1 MKRYHKILLLWVG
14 LVASLAVS
22 ILFLP
27 HKESP
32 AVSQINTIIQLLL
45 FVIAAFIVI
54 EEPIRKN
61 KYIFVNFACL
71 FAVSFLFHIYNFVGP
86 GALLFADNLYARLF
100 YQQYISLGFYF
111 FVLALAIVYLSID
124 ALFRDFKTVQKYLI
138 ALAIAGGFFGYYY
151 YPFFLDAKAAHHTQD
166 ILDWKTLDAAYR
178 EYTEQH
184 GTEPTPE
191 VLAQTT
197 DMYTWRNGQRVG
209 ILFPAERA
217 KRIQELFP
225 YLAGSNYLILVYKP
239 IFMNVIYMCV
249 LSLAFILLFFGYQY
263 MKDPPQGAYIE
274 KIMFLFL
281 VFCSLE
287 ILHAWSFV
295 KSLEWQAFAETM
307 KIGQYV
313 SIGVLL
319 LIALFFALRL
329 RFITSVKGEF
339 YEQELALS
347 PSAVTRWR
355 DSLDNLVIEKFFDRK
370 VLLGR
375 MFVSPVKK

>member
-1 MKRYHKILLLWVG
+1 MKRYQKIILIWL
-14 LVASLAVS
+14 SLIATMVVS
-22 ILFLP
+22 MFVLP

-32 AVSQINTIIQLLL
+32 GASQLNTIVQLLL
-45 FVIAAFIVI
+45 FVIAAYVVI
-54 EEPIRKN
+54 EEPILKN
-61 KYIFVNFACL
+61 KYIFANFACL
-71 FAVSFLFHIYNFVGP
+71 FGISFLFHIYNFIGP
-86 GALLFADNLYARLF
+86 NAVFFTDSAFARLYF
-100 YQQYISLGFYF
+100 QQYVSLGFYF
-111 FVLALAIVYLSID
+111 FVLALAIVYLAVD
-124 ALFRDFKTVQKYLI
+124 ALFRDFKTFQKYLI
-138 ALAIAGGFFGYYY
+138 AVAIVGSFFGYYY
-151 YPFFLDAKAAHHTQD
+151 HPFFTDPKAAHHTQD
-166 ILDWKTLDAAYR
+166 ILDWKTIEAAYS

-191 VLAQTT
+191 ILAERTE
-197 DMYTWRNGQRVG
+197 MYTWRNGQRVG

-225 YLAGSNYLILVYKP
+225 YLTGNNYLILVYKP
-239 IFMNVIYMCV
+239 LYMNVIYMCV

-295 KSLEWQAFAETM
+295 KSLEWQAFADTM
-307 KIGQYV
+307 RIGQFV

-319 LIALFFALRL
+319 MIALFFALRL

-339 YEQELALS
+339 YEQELAIS
-347 PSAVTRWR
+347 PGAVTRWR
-355 DSLDNLVIEKFFDRK
+355 DSLDNLVVEKFFDRK

>member
-1 MKRYHKILLLWVG
+1 MTRPKKLLLSWLIILLSFVG
-14 LVASLAVS
+14 SFFLLPYKPTTLACVMTS
-22 ILFLP
+22 GVQALLFLL
-27 HKESP
+27 S
-32 AVSQINTIIQLLL
+32 L
-45 FVIAAFIVI
+45 FIVRH
-54 EEPIRKN
+54 EPIAKN
-61 KYIFVNFACL
+61 KFIFLNFAVL
-71 FAVSFLFHIYNFVGP
+71 FSGSFLFHIYNFIGP
-86 GALLFADNLYARLF
+86 DAVLFTDNAFARLYF
-100 YQQYISLGFYF
+100 QQYVSLGFYF

-138 ALAIAGGFFGYYY
+138 AFVIVGGFFGYYY
-151 YPFFLDAKAAHHTQD
+151 HPFFVDPKAAHRTAD
-166 ILDWKTLDAAYR
+166 ILDWKTIEKAYT
-178 EYTEQH
+178 EYTEQY

-191 VLAQTT
+191 ALAERT
-197 DMYTWRNGQRVG
+197 DMYTWRNGERAG
-209 ILFPAERA
+209 ILFPAERT

-225 YLAGSNYLILVYKP
+225 YLSGSNYLILVYKP
-239 IFMNVIYMCV
+239 LYMNVIYMCV
-249 LSLAFILLFFGYQY
+249 LGVAFILLFFGYQY

-339 YEQELALS
+339 YEQELAVS
-347 PSAVTRWR
+347 PGAVTRWR
-355 DSLDNLVIEKFFDRK
+355 DSLDNLVVEKFFDRK

>member
-1 MKRYHKILLLWVG
+1 MKKVLTIWLLVLLAFAGSFLLLPFKPTT
-14 LVASLAVS
+14 LACVITS
-22 ILFLP
+22 G
-27 HKESP
+27 
-32 AVSQINTIIQLLL
+32 VQLLL
-45 FVIAAFIVI
+45 FLLSLFIVRQ
-54 EEPIRKN
+54 EPIQKN
-61 KYIFVNFACL
+61 KFIFLNFAVL
-71 FAVSFLFHIYNFVGP
+71 FSGSFMFHIYNFIGP
-86 GALLFADNLYARLF
+86 GTVFFTEDPFARLYF
-100 YQQYISLGFYF
+100 QQYISLGFYF

-124 ALFRDFKTVQKYLI
+124 ALFRDFKTFHKYLI
-138 ALAIAGGFFGYYY
+138 ALTIVGGFFGYYY
-151 YPFFLDAKAAHHTQD
+151 HPFFVDPKAAHHTQD
-166 ILDWKTLDAAYR
+166 ILDWKTVDKAFS
-178 EYTEQH
+178 EYKQEF

-191 VLAQTT
+191 ALAERT
-197 DMYTWRNGQRVG
+197 DMYTWRNGQRVA
-209 ILFPAERA
+209 ILFPAERLQ
-217 KRIQELFP
+217 RIEEIYP
-225 YLAGSNYLILVYKP
+225 YLRGENYLILVYKP
-239 IFMNVIYMCV
+239 LYMNVIYMCV
-249 LSLAFILLFFGYQY
+249 LSVAFILLFFGYQY

-307 KIGQYV
+307 RIGQFV

-339 YEQELALS
+339 YEQELAVS
-347 PSAVTRWR
+347 PGAVTRWR

-375 MFVSPVKK
+375 MFVSTVKK

>member
-1 MKRYHKILLLWVG
+1 
-14 LVASLAVS
+14 
-22 ILFLP
+22 LF
-27 HKESP
+27 SG
-32 AVSQINTIIQLLL
+32 
-45 FVIAAFIVI
+45 
-54 EEPIRKN
+54 
-61 KYIFVNFACL
+61 
-71 FAVSFLFHIYNFVGP
+71 SFMFHIYNFIGP
-86 GALLFADNLYARLF
+86 GTVFFTEDPFARLYF
-100 YQQYISLGFYF
+100 QQYISLGFYF

-124 ALFRDFKTVQKYLI
+124 ALFRDFKTFHKYLI
-138 ALAIAGGFFGYYY
+138 ALTIVGGFFGYYY
-151 YPFFLDAKAAHHTQD
+151 HPFFVDPKAAHHTQD
-166 ILDWKTLDAAYR
+166 ILDWKTVDKAFS
-178 EYTEQH
+178 EYKQEF

-191 VLAQTT
+191 ALAERT
-197 DMYTWRNGQRVG
+197 DMYTWRNGQRVA
-209 ILFPAERA
+209 ILFPAERLQ
-217 KRIQELFP
+217 RIEEIYP
-225 YLAGSNYLILVYKP
+225 YLRGENYLILVYKP
-239 IFMNVIYMCV
+239 LYMNVIYMCV
-249 LSLAFILLFFGYQY
+249 LSVAFILLFFGYQY

-307 KIGQYV
+307 RIGQFV

-339 YEQELALS
+339 YEQELAVS
-347 PSAVTRWR
+347 PGAVTRWR

-375 MFVSPVKK
+375 MFVSTVKK